1 MSGAEEGSAVTAP
14 CEDSSAKHGQKVGI
28 AAKECVKMASKG
40 LKDTYVTEGDA
51 DESPSGTPPPI
62 LPPAPQTEVEA
73 PSRLEV
79 VEPAGQPV
87 TSSAACPV
95 VPL

>member
-1 MSGAEEGSAVTAP
+1 
-14 CEDSSAKHGQKVGI
+14 
-28 AAKECVKMASKG
+28 MASKG
-40 LKDTYVTEGDA
+40 LKDVYITEGDA

-62 LPPAPQTEVEA
+62 PPPAPQPKVEE

-79 VEPAGQPV
+79 VEPAGLPGR
-87 TSSAACPV
+87 SSAECPV